1 MATRFGY
8 ACLNMTLGPKKGG
21 FRSMIKRTFAEKG
34 LQHASRLTLEN
45 VETLCG
51 IIEWNNTHGIQVYR
65 MTSDLAPWAS
75 EYEFEQLPDWQAIR
89 ATLEHAGKLAAAG
102 GQRLSFHPGQF
113 NCLTSP
119 REHVVA
125 NCIRDLRIH
134 GEIMDAIGLPN
145 TPAAKINIHL
155 GGAFGEKEESM
166 DRWCRNFE
174 RVPENVKRRLTVEND
189 DKAKCYSVVDLHK
202 VWQRTGVPVVFD
214 DHHHKFCDGGLSER
228 DALHLAA
235 STWPAGIRPVTHY
248 SESASKR
255 EGRSVSPT
263 AHSNFVDGPVDPHGL
278 EIDCVVEAKA
288 KELAVIQ
295 LVTGVDQSSFY
306 DEQRGTT
313 DEEIAE
319 VTRKQKEKKA
329 EKRAEMKAARR
340 RPV

>member
-8 ACLNMTLGPKKGG
+8 ACLNMTLGSKAGG

-45 VETLCG
+45 VETLHG
-51 IIEWNNTHGIQVYR
+51 IVEWNNRNGIQVYR

-75 EYEFEQLPDWQAIR
+75 EYEFEQLPDWHTIR
-89 ATLEHAGKLAAAG
+89 STLERTGKLARES

-125 NCIRDLRIH
+125 NCVRDLRIH
-134 GEIMDAIGLPN
+134 GEIMDAMGLPN

-155 GGAFGEKEESM
+155 GGAFGQKEESM
-166 DRWCRNFE
+166 DRWCHNFE

-189 DKAKCYSVVDLHK
+189 DKANCYSVVDLHK
-202 VWQRTGVPVVFD
+202 VWQRTGVPIVFD
-214 DHHHKFCDGGLSER
+214 YHHNKFCDGGLSER
-228 DALHLAA
+228 AALHLAA
-235 STWPAGIRPVTHY
+235 STWPAGIRPCTHY
-248 SESASKR
+248 SESARER
-255 EGRSVSPT
+255 EGRDVSAT

-295 LVTGVDQSSFY
+295 LVTGRSMSSFY

-313 DEEIAE
+313 DVKLSELA
-319 VTRKQKEKKA
+319 RRDKEKKA
-329 EKRAEMKAARR
+329 AVRAEKRKVA
-340 RPV
+340 

>member
-1 MATRFGY
+1 MAIRFGY

-51 IIEWNNTHGIQVYR
+51 IIQWNNHHKIEVYR

-75 EYEFEQLPDWQAIR
+75 EYEFEQLPDWHEIR
-89 ATLEHAGKLAAAG
+89 AGLEQAGKLAAAG

-119 REHVVA
+119 REHVIK
-125 NCIRDLRIH
+125 NCIRDLKIH
-134 GEIMDAIGLPN
+134 GDIMDAIGLPN
-145 TPAAKINIHL
+145 SPAAKINIHL
-155 GGAFGEKEESM
+155 GGAFGEKDESM
-166 DRWCRNFE
+166 DRWCKNFE
-174 RVPENVKRRLTVEND
+174 RVPANVKQRLTIEND
-189 DKAKCYSVVDLHK
+189 DKANCYSVVDLHK
-202 VWQRTGVPVVFD
+202 VWKRTGAPIVFD
-214 DHHHKFCDGGLSER
+214 YHHQKFCNGGLSER

-235 STWPAGIRPVTHY
+235 STWPVGVRPCTHY
-248 SESASKR
+248 SESANRR
-255 EGRSVSPT
+255 EGRDVSLT

-295 LVTGVDQSSFY
+295 LITGVNQSVFY
-306 DEQRGTT
+306 DQQRGTT
-313 DEEIAE
+313 DEKLKE
-319 VTRKQKEKKA
+319 VVRKDKEKKA
-329 EKRAEMKAARR
+329 AARAEKRKIA
-340 RPV
+340 

>member
-8 ACLNMTLGPKKGG
+8 ACLNMTLGPKAGG

-45 VETLCG
+45 VETLHG
-51 IIEWNNTHGIQVYR
+51 IVEWNNRNGIQVYR

-75 EYEFEQLPDWQAIR
+75 EYEFEQLPDWRAIR
-89 ATLEHAGKLAAAG
+89 STLEQTGKLARESD
-102 GQRLSFHPGQF
+102 QRLSFHPGQF

-125 NCIRDLRIH
+125 NCVRDLRIH
-134 GEIMDAIGLPN
+134 GEIMDAMGLPN
-145 TPAAKINIHL
+145 TTAAKINIHL
-155 GGAFGEKEESM
+155 GGAFGQKDESM

-189 DKAKCYSVVDLHK
+189 DKANCYSVVDLHK
-202 VWQRTGVPVVFD
+202 VWQRTGVPIVFD
-214 DHHHKFCDGGLSER
+214 YHHHKFCDGGLSEH

-235 STWPAGIRPVTHY
+235 STWPVGIRPCTHY
-248 SESASKR
+248 SESARER
-255 EGRSVSPT
+255 EGRDVSAT

-295 LVTGVDQSSFY
+295 LTTGVNQSAFY
-306 DEQRGTT
+306 DEKRGTT
-313 DEEIAE
+313 DEKLSEIA
-319 VTRKQKEKKA
+319 RRDKEKKA
-329 EKRAEMKAARR
+329 AARAEKRK
-340 RPV
+340 VT

>member
-51 IIEWNNTHGIQVYR
+51 IIQWNNTHGIQVYR

-75 EYEFEQLPDWQAIR
+75 EYEFEQLPDWNEIR
-89 ATLEHAGKLAAAG
+89 TGLELAGKLARQG

-145 TPAAKINIHL
+145 TPEAKINIHL
-155 GGAFGEKEESM
+155 GGAFGQKEESM

-202 VWQRTGVPVVFD
+202 VWQRTGTPVVFD
-214 DHHHKFCDGGLSER
+214 AHHFEVGPQGGLTYDESIKLTSE
-228 DALHLAA
+228 
-235 STWPAGIRPVTHY
+235 TWPQGVRQVCHLSNSAKIFEGKPV
-248 SESASKR
+248 A
-255 EGRSVSPT
+255 VT
-263 AHSNFVDGPVDPHGL
+263 AHSDYIHKPFNDCGL
-278 EIDCVVEAKA
+278 DIDVVIEAKA
-288 KELAVIQ
+288 KELAVFDYI
-295 LVTGVDQSSFY
+295 
-306 DEQRGTT
+306 
-313 DEEIAE
+313 
-319 VTRKQKEKKA
+319 RKFGNLHGIKNVELPTNLDA
-329 EKRAEMKAARR
+329 DNDSTLAAK
-340 RPV
+340 

>member
-8 ACLNMTLGPKKGG
+8 ACLNMTLGPKAGG

-45 VETLCG
+45 VETLHG
-51 IIEWNNTHGIQVYR
+51 IVEWNNRSGIQVYR

-75 EYEFEQLPDWQAIR
+75 EYEFEQLPDWRAIR
-89 ATLEHAGKLAAAG
+89 STLERTGKLARESD
-102 GQRLSFHPGQF
+102 QRLSFHPGQF

-125 NCIRDLRIH
+125 NCVRDLRIH
-134 GEIMDAIGLPN
+134 GEIMDAMGLPN
-145 TPAAKINIHL
+145 TTAAKINIHL
-155 GGAFGEKEESM
+155 GGAFGQKDESM

-189 DKAKCYSVVDLHK
+189 DKANCYSVVDLHK
-202 VWQRTGVPVVFD
+202 VWQRTGVPIVFD
-214 DHHHKFCDGGLSER
+214 YHHHKFCDGGLSEH

-235 STWPAGIRPVTHY
+235 STWPVGIRPCTHY
-248 SESASKR
+248 SESARER
-255 EGRSVSPT
+255 EGRDVSAT

-295 LVTGVDQSSFY
+295 LTTGVNQSAFY
-306 DEQRGTT
+306 DEKRGTT
-313 DEEIAE
+313 DEKLSEIA
-319 VTRKQKEKKA
+319 RRDKEKKA
-329 EKRAEMKAARR
+329 AARAEKRK
-340 RPV
+340 VT

>member
-1 MATRFGY
+1 
-8 ACLNMTLGPKKGG
+8 
-21 FRSMIKRTFAEKG
+21 
-34 LQHASRLTLEN
+34 
-45 VETLCG
+45 
-51 IIEWNNTHGIQVYR
+51 
-65 MTSDLAPWAS
+65 
-75 EYEFEQLPDWQAIR
+75 
-89 ATLEHAGKLAAAG
+89 
-102 GQRLSFHPGQF
+102 
-113 NCLTSP
+113 
-119 REHVVA
+119 
-125 NCIRDLRIH
+125 
-134 GEIMDAIGLPN
+134 MDAIGLPN

-214 DHHHKFCDGGLSER
+214 YHHHKFCDGGLSER

-329 EKRAEMKAARR
+329 EKRAEMKAARCMFAYATAHSMIGTVMLIGFFLPIINFSISMIFLDAQTFR
-340 RPV
+340 ERVYIMLVNSLALSLAAGAVAAFYG

>member
-8 ACLNMTLGPKKGG
+8 ACLNMSLGSKHGG
-21 FRSMIKRTFAEKG
+21 FRSMIRRTFVEKG

-51 IIEWNNTHGIQVYR
+51 IIQWNNTNGIQVYR

-75 EYEFEQLPDWQAIR
+75 EYEFEQLPDWPAIR
-89 ATLEHAGKLAAAG
+89 AGLEQAGKIAAAG

-119 REHVVA
+119 REQVVV

-145 TPAAKINIHL
+145 APESKINIHL
-155 GGAFGEKEESM
+155 GGAFGQKDESM

-174 RVPENVKRRLTVEND
+174 RVPESVKRRLTVEND
-189 DKAKCYSVVDLHK
+189 DKANCYSVVDLHK
-202 VWQRTGVPVVFD
+202 VHTRTGVPIVFD
-214 DHHHKFCDGGLSER
+214 YHHHKFCDGGLTER

-235 STWPAGIRPVTHY
+235 STWPADIRPCTHY
-248 SESASKR
+248 SESAKDR
-255 EGRSVSPT
+255 EGRDVAAT

-295 LVTGVDQSSFY
+295 LITGIDQSAFY

-313 DEEIAE
+313 DEKLAE
-319 VTRKQKEKKA
+319 AVRKDKEKKA
-329 EKRAEMKAARR
+329 AARAEKRKVA
-340 RPV
+340 

>member
-8 ACLNMTLGPKKGG
+8 ACLNMTLGPKAGG

-45 VETLCG
+45 VETLHG
-51 IIEWNNTHGIQVYR
+51 IVEWNNRNGIQVYR

-75 EYEFEQLPDWQAIR
+75 EYEFEQLPDWHAIR
-89 ATLEHAGKLAAAG
+89 STLERTGKLARESD
-102 GQRLSFHPGQF
+102 QRLSFHPGQF

-125 NCIRDLRIH
+125 NCVRDLRIH
-134 GEIMDAIGLPN
+134 GEIMDAMGLPN
-145 TPAAKINIHL
+145 TTAAKINIHL
-155 GGAFGEKEESM
+155 GGAFGQKDESM

-189 DKAKCYSVVDLHK
+189 DKANCYSVVDLHK
-202 VWQRTGVPVVFD
+202 VWQRTGTPITFD
-214 DHHHKFCDGGLSER
+214 FHHHRFCDGGLSER

-235 STWPAGIRPVTHY
+235 STWPAGVRPVTHY
-248 SESASKR
+248 SESARER
-255 EGRSVSPT
+255 EGRDVSAT

-295 LVTGVDQSSFY
+295 LTTGVNQSAFY
-306 DEQRGTT
+306 DEKRGTT
-313 DEEIAE
+313 DEKRSEIA
-319 VTRKQKEKKA
+319 RRDKEKKA
-329 EKRAEMKAARR
+329 AARAEKRK
-340 RPV
+340 VT

>member
-8 ACLNMTLGPKKGG
+8 ACLNMTLGPKRGG

-75 EYEFEQLPDWQAIR
+75 EYEFEQLPDWQVIR
-89 ATLEHAGKLAAAG
+89 STLEHAGKLAAAG

-125 NCIRDLRIH
+125 NCVRDLRIH
-134 GEIMDAIGLPN
+134 GEIMDTIGLPN

-155 GGAFGEKEESM
+155 GGAFGQKDESM

-189 DKAKCYSVVDLHK
+189 DKANCYSVVDLHR
-202 VWQRTGVPVVFD
+202 VHQRTGVPVVFD
-214 DHHHKFCDGGLSER
+214 AHHYEVGAKGDLNYEDSIK
-228 DALHLAA
+228 LAA
-235 STWPAGIRPVTHY
+235 STWPAGVRPVCHL
-248 SESASKR
+248 SNSAKIFESKPVAI
-255 EGRSVSPT
+255 T
-263 AHSNFVDGPVDPHGL
+263 AHSDYIHKPFNDCGL
-278 EIDCVVEAKA
+278 ELDVVVEAKA
-288 KELAVIQ
+288 KELAVFDYIRKFGDTHRIKNVEVPAN
-295 LVTGVDQSSFY
+295 LN
-306 DEQRGTT
+306 T
-313 DEEIAE
+313 DFD
-319 VTRKQKEKKA
+319 VVL
-329 EKRAEMKAARR
+329 AAK
-340 RPV
+340 

>member
-51 IIEWNNTHGIQVYR
+51 IIEWNHKHGIQVYR

-89 ATLEHAGKLAAAG
+89 AGFEQAGKLAAASD
-102 GQRLSFHPGQF
+102 QRLSFHPGQF

-119 REHVVA
+119 REHVIT
-125 NCIRDLRIH
+125 NCVRDLRIH
-134 GEIMDAIGLPN
+134 GEIMDTMGLPN

-155 GGAFGEKEESM
+155 GGSFGQKEESM
-166 DRWCRNFE
+166 DRWCSNFE
-174 RVPENVKRRLTVEND
+174 RIPENVKRRLTVEND
-189 DKAKCYSVVDLHK
+189 DKANCYSVVDLHR
-202 VWQRTGVPVVFD
+202 VHQRTGVPIVFD
-214 DHHHKFCDGGLSER
+214 YHHHNFCDGGLSER

-235 STWPAGIRPVTHY
+235 STWPAGIRPCTHY
-248 SESASKR
+248 SESAALR
-255 EGRSVSPT
+255 EGRDVSQT

-295 LVTGVDQSSFY
+295 LVTGVNQSAFY
-306 DEQRGTT
+306 DKQRGTT
-313 DEEIAE
+313 DEKINE
-319 VTRKQKEKKA
+319 VVRKDKEKKA
-329 EKRAEMKAARR
+329 TARAEKRKAA
-340 RPV
+340 

>member
-21 FRSMIKRTFAEKG
+21 FRSMIKRTFQEKG

-45 VETLCG
+45 VETLHG
-51 IIEWNNTHGIQVYR
+51 IVEWNNRNGIQVYR

-75 EYEFEQLPDWQAIR
+75 EYEFEQLPDWSAIR
-89 ATLEHAGKLAAAG
+89 AGLELVGKTAREG

-119 REHVVA
+119 REHVVT
-125 NCIRDLRIH
+125 NCLRDLRIH

-145 TPAAKINIHL
+145 TPEAKINIHL
-155 GGAFGEKEESM
+155 GGVFGEKDVAM
-166 DRWCRNFE
+166 DRWCSNFE

-189 DKAKCYSVVDLHK
+189 DKASCYSVVDLHK
-202 VWQRTGVPVVFD
+202 VWQRTGVPTVFD
-214 DHHHKFCDGGLSER
+214 YHHHKFCDGGLSER

-235 STWPAGIRPVTHY
+235 STWPAGVRPVTHY

-255 EGRSVSPT
+255 EGRAVSPT

-295 LVTGVDQSSFY
+295 LVTGVNQSAFY
-306 DEQRGTT
+306 DDQRGTT

-319 VTRKQKEKKA
+319 VARKQKEKKA
-329 EKRAEMKAARR
+329 EQRAELKAARR
-340 RPV
+340 RPA

>member
-1 MATRFGY
+1 MSIRFGY
-8 ACLNMTLGPKKGG
+8 ACLNMTLGSKKGG
-21 FRSMIKRTFAEKG
+21 FRSMIKRTFQEKG

-45 VETLCG
+45 VETLHG
-51 IIEWNNTHGIQVYR
+51 IVQWNNTHGIRVYR

-75 EYEFEQLPDWQAIR
+75 EYEFSQLPDWNEIR
-89 ATLEHAGKLAAAG
+89 AGLELVGKTARAG

-119 REHVVA
+119 REHVVQ
-125 NCIRDLRIH
+125 NCLRDLRIH

-145 TPAAKINIHL
+145 SPESKINIHL
-155 GGAFGEKEESM
+155 GGVFGEKDVAM
-166 DRWCRNFE
+166 DRWCSNFE

-189 DKAKCYSVVDLHK
+189 DKASCYSVVDLHK
-202 VWQRTGVPVVFD
+202 VWQRTGVPTVFD
-214 DHHHKFCDGGLSER
+214 YHHHKFCDGGLTER

-255 EGRSVSPT
+255 EGRAVNPT

-278 EIDCVVEAKA
+278 EIDCVIEAKA

-295 LVTGVDQSSFY
+295 LVTGVNQSAFY

-313 DEEIAE
+313 DEKVAE
-319 VTRKQKEKKA
+319 AARKQKEKKLAASA
-329 EKRAEMKAARR
+329 ERRAARR
-340 RPV
+340 RKV

>member
-1 MATRFGY
+1 MAIRFGY

-51 IIEWNNTHGIQVYR
+51 IVEWNNRHGIQVYR

-75 EYEFEQLPDWQAIR
+75 EYEFEQLPDWPAIR
-89 ATLEHAGKLAAAG
+89 AGFEQAGKLAAAG
-102 GQRLSFHPGQF
+102 DQRLSFHPGQF

-134 GEIMDAIGLPN
+134 GEIMDTIGLPN
-145 TPAAKINIHL
+145 SPAAKINIHL
-155 GGAFGEKEESM
+155 GGAFGQKDESM
-166 DRWCRNFE
+166 DRWCHNFE
-174 RVPENVKRRLTVEND
+174 RVPANVKRRLTVEND
-189 DKAKCYSVVDLHK
+189 DKANCYSVVDLHK
-202 VWQRTGVPVVFD
+202 VHQRTGVSVVFD
-214 DHHHKFCDGGLSER
+214 YHHHKFCDGGLSER

-235 STWPAGIRPVTHY
+235 STWPAGIRPCTHY
-248 SESASKR
+248 SESANRR
-255 EGRSVSPT
+255 EGRDVSLT

-295 LVTGVDQSSFY
+295 LITAVNQSALYDQ
-306 DEQRGTT
+306 QRGTT
-313 DEEIAE
+313 DEKLKE
-319 VTRKQKEKKA
+319 VVRKDKEKKA
-329 EKRAEMKAARR
+329 AARAEKRKAA
-340 RPV
+340 

>member
-51 IIEWNNTHGIQVYR
+51 IIEWNNNHGIQVYR

-75 EYEFEQLPDWQAIR
+75 EYEFEQLPDWPTIR
-89 ATLEHAGKLAAAG
+89 AGLEHAGKLAAAG

-125 NCIRDLRIH
+125 NCVRDLRIH

-155 GGAFGEKEESM
+155 GGAFGQKEESM

-189 DKAKCYSVVDLHK
+189 DKANCYSVVDLHK
-202 VWQRTGVPVVFD
+202 VHQRTGVPIVFD
-214 DHHHKFCDGGLSER
+214 AHHYEVGAKGDLNYEDSIK
-228 DALHLAA
+228 LAA
-235 STWPAGIRPVTHY
+235 STWPAGIRPVCHL
-248 SESASKR
+248 SNSAKIFESKPVAI
-255 EGRSVSPT
+255 T
-263 AHSNFVDGPVDPHGL
+263 AHSDYIHKPFNDCGL
-278 EIDCVVEAKA
+278 ELDVVVEAKA
-288 KELAVIQ
+288 KELAVFDYIRKFGDAHRIKNVEVPAN
-295 LVTGVDQSSFY
+295 LN
-306 DEQRGTT
+306 T
-313 DEEIAE
+313 DFDVIF
-319 VTRKQKEKKA
+319 
-329 EKRAEMKAARR
+329 AAK
-340 RPV
+340 

>member
-8 ACLNMTLGPKKGG
+8 ACLNMTLGPKAGG
-21 FRSMIKRTFAEKG
+21 FRSMIKRTFLEKG

-45 VETLCG
+45 AETLCG
-51 IIEWNNTHGIQVYR
+51 IIQWNNNNGIQVYR

-89 ATLEHAGKLAAAG
+89 SALELAGKLAREG

-125 NCIRDLRIH
+125 NCVRDLRIH

-145 TPAAKINIHL
+145 TPEAKINIHL

-166 DRWCRNFE
+166 ERWCRNFE

-202 VWQRTGVPVVFD
+202 VHQRTGVPIVFD
-214 DHHHKFCDGGLSER
+214 AHHHRFCDGGLSER

-235 STWPAGIRPVTHY
+235 STWPEGIRPVTHY
-248 SESASKR
+248 SESASTR
-255 EGRSVSPT
+255 EGRDVAPT
-263 AHSNFVDGPVDPHGL
+263 AHSNFVDGPVNSHGL

-295 LVTGVDQSSFY
+295 LTTGKNLEQFY
-306 DEQRGTT
+306 DDSRGFTT
-313 DEEIAE
+313 EELNE
-319 VTRKQKEKKA
+319 RVRKDKEKKRVA
-329 EKRAEMKAARR
+329 RDAKKRAA
-340 RPV
+340 

>member
-8 ACLNMTLGPKKGG
+8 ACLNMTLGPKRGG

-51 IIEWNNTHGIQVYR
+51 IIQWNNTNGIQVYR

-75 EYEFEQLPDWQAIR
+75 EYEFEQLPDWPAIR
-89 ATLEHAGKLAAAG
+89 AGFEQAGKLAAAG
-102 GQRLSFHPGQF
+102 DQRLSFHPGQF

-125 NCIRDLRIH
+125 NCVRDLRIH
-134 GEIMDAIGLPN
+134 GEIADAIGLPD
-145 TPAAKINIHL
+145 TTAAKINIHL
-155 GGAFGEKEESM
+155 GGAFGQKEESM

-189 DKAKCYSVVDLHK
+189 DKANCYSVVDLHK
-202 VWQRTGVPVVFD
+202 VHQRTGVSVVFD
-214 DHHHKFCDGGLSER
+214 YHHHKFCDGGLSER
-228 DALHLAA
+228 AALHLAA
-235 STWPAGIRPVTHY
+235 STWPAGIRPCTHY
-248 SESASKR
+248 SESARDR
-255 EGRSVSPT
+255 EGRAVAAT

-295 LVTGVDQSSFY
+295 LITGVNQSAFY

-313 DEEIAE
+313 DEKINE
-319 VTRKQKEKKA
+319 VVRKDKEKKA
-329 EKRAEMKAARR
+329 ALRAEKRKAA
-340 RPV
+340 